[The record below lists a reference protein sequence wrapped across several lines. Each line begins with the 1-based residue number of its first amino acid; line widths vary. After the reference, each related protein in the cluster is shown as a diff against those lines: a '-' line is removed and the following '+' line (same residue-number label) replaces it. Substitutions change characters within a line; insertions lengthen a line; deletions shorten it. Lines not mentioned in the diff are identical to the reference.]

1 MEKESHP
8 AFTGESKAPQ
18 AGDGFET
25 TKESRR
31 KKRRERRNDRA
42 RQHERAHAALE
53 PLTIWVRT
61 DPNRLQHP
69 ERETETKHEQE
80 KAPEPEKQPERK
92 AEVKPQKPEAKTD
105 VKPPKIE
112 KAPEKVEQ
120 PKPIEEE
127 ERKIPAPEAPN
138 PKAPPKSE
146 AAPEPMNNMP
156 VFQEL
161 PRLDIRPRHFYTE
174 PEVRQPNTT
183 ETEHDILPAATMA
196 GETPAQPESEEKPS
210 EQPATPAEKLQEL
223 AQQAAKRAQELQ
235 EKNQL
240 TVEKELEPEAEKEP
254 ALPKPLEKQPA
265 RAEMNEHV
273 RAIAGNKYEKTDIRM
288 DLSELLD
295 VAESIRLEGVS
306 VAEMFR
312 AERIDDEGLRRI
324 ITEFLRGERIEKS
337 ISEEILRQQLKYERD
352 PQMRQVPLTAMQ
364 DTQAQHAQ
372 AQRPSRVRRGSRT
385 QSMRHQAD
393 RIADRLAGGIDRAVE
408 ATENNPNAA
417 KTIGGVLAVIVYFV
431 ILILII
437 RS

>member
-1 MEKESHP
+1 MVMESHP
-8 AFTGESKAPQ
+8 AFNGESRAPH
-18 AGDGFET
+18 AGGGFET
-25 TKESRR
+25 SKESRR
-31 KKRRERRNDRA
+31 RKRKDRRNDRE

-53 PLTIWVRT
+53 PLTIWVRS

-69 ERETETKHEQE
+69 ERADEKKEAKE
-80 KAPEPEKQPERK
+80 KAPEPEKREQKIE
-92 AEVKPQKPEAKTD
+92 AEPKRPVIKVEA
-105 VKPPKIE
+105 KPPKKE
-112 KAPEKVEQ
+112 KAPEKVDQ
-120 PKPIEEE
+120 PEKIEEE
-127 ERKIPAPEAPN
+127 ERKIPAPETPKPQAQPKPEVAPD
-138 PKAPPKSE
+138 
-146 AAPEPMNNMP
+146 PMNNMP

-183 ETEHDILPAATMA
+183 EIEHDILPAANIA
-196 GETPAQPESEEKPS
+196 GEAPAQPQTP
-210 EQPATPAEKLQEL
+210 EQPVAQSSSSPAEKLQEL
-223 AQQAAKRAQELQ
+223 AEQAARRAHELQ
-235 EKNQL
+235 QKNQS
-240 TVEKELEPEAEKEP
+240 TVEAEPEPEQEP
-254 ALPKPLEKQPA
+254 TLPKPQERQPS
-265 RAEMNEHV
+265 RVEMNEHV
-273 RAIAGNKYEKTDIRM
+273 RAIAGNKYEQYETDISM

-306 VAEMFR
+306 VAEMYR

-324 ITEFLRGERIEKS
+324 ITEFLRGQHIDKI
-337 ISEEILRQQLKYERD
+337 ISEEILRQQLRYERD

-364 DTQAQHAQ
+364 DSQAQHSQVYQPAQ
-372 AQRPSRVRRGSRT
+372 PRRVKRT

-417 KTIGGVLAVIVYFV
+417 KTIGGILAVIVYFV

>member
-1 MEKESHP
+1 
-8 AFTGESKAPQ
+8 
-18 AGDGFET
+18 
-25 TKESRR
+25 
-31 KKRRERRNDRA
+31 
-42 RQHERAHAALE
+42 
-53 PLTIWVRT
+53 
-61 DPNRLQHP
+61 
-69 ERETETKHEQE
+69 
-80 KAPEPEKQPERK
+80 
-92 AEVKPQKPEAKTD
+92 
-105 VKPPKIE
+105 
-112 KAPEKVEQ
+112 
-120 PKPIEEE
+120 
-127 ERKIPAPEAPN
+127 
-138 PKAPPKSE
+138 
-146 AAPEPMNNMP
+146 MNNMP

-174 PEVRQPNTT
+174 PEVRQPNAT
-183 ETEHDILPAATMA
+183 ETEHDILPAATIA
-196 GETPAQPESEEKPS
+196 GEAPAQPKTEEKPS

-223 AQQAAKRAQELQ
+223 AQQAAKRAHELQ

-240 TVEKELEPEAEKEP
+240 TVEKDPEPEAEKEP

-273 RAIAGNKYEKTDIRM
+273 RAIAGNKYEKMDIRM

-364 DTQAQHAQ
+364 DTQAQHTQ
-372 AQRPSRVRRGSRT
+372 AQRPSRARRGSRT